1 MSKFNSKFLA
11 PLAVVAAF
19 AAAPAAHAQD
29 TVALLSDPSAAVR
42 VEGRSM
48 TARYAE
54 GVQLRAAGDKYGAY
68 RAFHEAAVMG
78 HPTAQRRL
86 GEIYDSGDAIV
97 QRDYAKALRWYQAAR
112 EGGEVI
118 PVAGHRGYG
127 PLYK

>member
-1 MSKFNSKFLA
+1 MFKLNAKYLA

-19 AAAPAAHAQD
+19 AAAPAAHAQE
-29 TVALLSDPSAAVR
+29 TVAMLSDPAATLR
-42 VEGRSM
+42 VEGKAM

-54 GVQLRAAGDKYGAY
+54 GVQLRAAGDEYGAFL
-68 RAFHEAAVMG
+68 AFHAAATMG

>member
-1 MSKFNSKFLA
+1 MFKLNAKFLA

-19 AAAPAAHAQD
+19 AAAPAAHAQE
-29 TVALLSDPSAAVR
+29 TVAMLSDPAESVR

-54 GVQLRAAGDKYGAY
+54 GVQLRAAGDKYGAFL
-68 RAFHEAAVMG
+68 AFHEAAVMG

-97 QRDYAKALRWYQAAR
+97 QRDYLKALRWYQAAR
-112 EGGEVI
+112 EGGEQI
-118 PVAGHRGYG
+118 PTAQGRGYG
-127 PLYK
+127 PVYR